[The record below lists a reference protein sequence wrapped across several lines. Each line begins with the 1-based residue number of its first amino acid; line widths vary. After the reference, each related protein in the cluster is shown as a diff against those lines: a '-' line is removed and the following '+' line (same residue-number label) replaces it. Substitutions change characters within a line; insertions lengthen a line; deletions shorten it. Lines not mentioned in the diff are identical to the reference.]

1 MLVQQNRQWMMYTL
15 GMLILIL
22 TGPAWAGGF
31 SGGVRDG
38 LGPRFDAAPSLPAA
52 PRLQDTWRGAEAR
65 SRLRYWNEIAVNTS
79 GIDHTPLVSGENRVF
94 GEQYGPTRASR
105 AMAIVHVAIFEA
117 VNAIVSGYQS
127 YLDLP
132 LAPDDTSIDAAMA
145 QAAHDTLVA
154 LFPSQGADLDDLLA
168 EDLSQIVDGRAKTN
182 GMTLGQRAAAVML
195 ARRAVDGS
203 QHEEPRV
210 GVDCITSDEPGKW
223 RQDSVS
229 QLPLALGAYWS
240 GVTPFVLRSSDQDFP
255 DR

>member
-1 MLVQQNRQWMMYTL
+1 
-15 GMLILIL
+15 
-22 TGPAWAGGF
+22 
-31 SGGVRDG
+31 
-38 LGPRFDAAPSLPAA
+38 
-52 PRLQDTWRGAEAR
+52 
-65 SRLRYWNEIAVNTS
+65 
-79 GIDHTPLVSGENRVF
+79 
-94 GEQYGPTRASR
+94 
-105 AMAIVHVAIFEA
+105 MAIVHVAIFEA

-168 EDLSQIVDGRAKTN
+168 EDLSQIADGRAKTN

-203 QHEEPRV
+203 QHAEPRV
-210 GVDCITSDEPGKW
+210 GVDFITSDEPGKW
-223 RQDSVS
+223 RQDPVS

-240 GVTPFVLRSSDQDFP
+240 GVTPFVLKSSDQFRVP
-255 DR
+255 PPPLWTVLNMRPHTARCRLSAATES